1 MTSSE
6 QLCLWNSQL
15 LLLFSFLCRCSGP
28 CRRLGKPN
36 CHVRALQYD
45 QLRKTSFVIISSVKR
60 FEAHFWQNAMASICS
75 TNCCNYTPQRI
86 LGISANVPCH
96 TNRKLTRRPALPAK
110 HTRTRLIRTST
121 HIMLE
126 LAPAVV
132 LSASSQAQPHA
143 VHYEDCPS
151 RVTSWT
157 AAELTVAA
165 RASRLIDSSVIA
177 RQASP

>member
-1 MTSSE
+1 MTNLEKRHSLSSPT
-6 QLCLWNSQL
+6 LKGS
-15 LLLFSFLCRCSGP
+15 
-28 CRRLGKPN
+28 
-36 CHVRALQYD
+36 
-45 QLRKTSFVIISSVKR
+45 KR
-60 FEAHFWQNAMASICS
+60 IFGRTPWLAFAAQTVS
-75 TNCCNYTPQRI
+75 TTPPLRI
-86 LGISANVPCH
+86 LGISTNVPCH

-132 LSASSQAQPHA
+132 LSASSQAQQHA

-151 RVTSWT
+151 RVTSWA